1 MSFKKNKYLIV
12 RKTISKEL
20 ADFVSSYFKLKR
32 RVAYTFYTNKYL
44 PMNSKIFGGWNDEY
58 APGSYSHYG
67 DIAMDTL
74 LKKIHPLM
82 EKKIK
87 KKLFINYSYA
97 RIYMKGD
104 SLKRHKDRPSCQ
116 ISTTLNLGGDPWS
129 IYLEPN
135 IEINLKQGD
144 MLIYRGCDL
153 EHWRNKFKGNEC
165 IQVFLHYSEK
175 DRKLDNRIHL
185 GLPFDVKFKKI

>member
-1 MSFKKNKYLIV
+1 
-12 RKTISKEL
+12 
-20 ADFVSSYFKLKR
+20 
-32 RVAYTFYTNKYL
+32 
-44 PMNSKIFGGWNDEY
+44 
-58 APGSYSHYG
+58 
-67 DIAMDTL
+67 
-74 LKKIHPLM
+74 
-82 EKKIK
+82 
-87 KKLFINYSYA
+87 
-97 RIYMKGD
+97 MKGD

-165 IQVFLHYSEK
+165 IQVFLHYSEE